1 MKTIIKITERNP
13 LSSGNHWYRFLP
25 RRLQYYVAHIGVKLG
40 LVHSYNRLGVT
51 VNHPDGTFTR
61 VSGYNIIV
69 DEGIKRL
76 GDILADVETTD
87 IALNFIEPGSGV
99 TTPAIGN
106 TDTETP
112 LTAATR
118 NATVLTRSATTPFE
132 VVASYFIPSTQYT
145 RPQNI
150 NQLAVF
156 FEDDPSGVMFAL
168 GLLSTTI
175 TLNANDTATISYGVV
190 FR

>member
-1 MKTIIKITERNP
+1 MKTIVNVMERTP
-13 LSSGNHWYRFLP
+13 LSKGHWYGFLP

-61 VSGYNIIV
+61 VSGYNIVV

-87 IALNFIEPGSGV
+87 IALDFIEPGSGS
-99 TTPAIGN
+99 TTPVIGD
-106 TDTETP
+106 TDVETA
-112 LTAATR
+112 LTPADRKPTS
-118 NATVLTRSATTPFE
+118 LSRSATTPFE
-132 VVASYFIPSTQYT
+132 VVASFFIASNVYLS
-145 RPQNI
+145 RPQTI
-150 NQLAVF
+150 RELCVY
-156 FEDDPSGVMFAL
+156 FEDDPSGVMYAR
-168 GLLSTTI
+168 GLLATAI